1 MRGRRDPMP
10 EDLRRRAGIAERNG
24 HRPKTFTAAE
34 LMAEDLPEVRWVV
47 PDVLPEGVTFLAGKP
62 KLGKSWM
69 VMGLSLAVAT
79 GGVALGTKRVER
91 GEVLHLALEDNR
103 RRLQRRLDLLLTGDA
118 PGGMHLNLDWPR
130 ADEGGVGALDS
141 WLGEHPDCRLVVI
154 DTLSRFKPRA
164 TGRRTQ
170 YDEDRDAV
178 DPLGPVAAEHEVAIL
193 LVHHLRE
200 TESDDPLDMITGSA
214 GLTGG
219 VDGALVLKRQRGR
232 ADAFLHVD
240 GRDIE
245 KPTEL
250 ALRFDP
256 DAAPWSIAGDAEE
269 YRLSE
274 GRRAIRRVLENADEP
289 LGPKEIAEM
298 TGAKYGATREML
310 SQMVKDG
317 QAKNLGRGAYVLGD
331 QPQNGPDNADILTKQ
346 EPNVSL
352 SGLSGHFRKDGD
364 TSPVTCI
371 HGYPEGKGCYLCDP
385 NHPHRLKEAAK
396 A

>member
-1 MRGRRDPMP
+1 V
-10 EDLRRRAGIAERNG
+10 RRATEIPEEWLMRPEERT
-24 HRPKTFTAAE
+24 RKPRTFTAAE
-34 LMAEDLPEVRWVV
+34 LMAEELPEVPWVV

-69 VMGLSLAVAT
+69 VMELSLAVAT
-79 GGVALGTKRVER
+79 GGVALGIKSVER

-103 RRLQRRLDLLLTGDA
+103 RRLQKRLGLLLTNGTA
-118 PGGMHLNLDWPR
+118 PEGMHLNLDWPR
-130 ADEGGVGALDS
+130 AGDGGVEALDA
-141 WLGEHPDCRLVVI
+141 WLSDHPGCRLVVI
-154 DTLSRFKPRA
+154 DTLARFKPRT

-178 DPLGPVAAEHEVAIL
+178 DPLGPVAAEHGVSIL

-200 TESDDPLDMITGSA
+200 TESEDPLDMITGSV

-219 VDGALVLKRQRGR
+219 VDGALVLKRRRGQ

-245 KPTEL
+245 NPTEL
-250 ALRFDP
+250 ALKFDP
-256 DAAPWSIAGDAEE
+256 DAATWAIVGDAEE

-274 GRRAIRRVLENADEP
+274 GRQAIRRVLANTDEP
-289 LGPKEIAEM
+289 LSPKEIAEI

-317 QAKNLGRGAYVLGD
+317 QVKNLGRGAYTL
-331 QPQNGPDNADILTKQ
+331 PANLQNSADNADILTKQ
-346 EPNVSL
+346 ETNVSL
-352 SGLSGHFRKDGD
+352 SGSSGQFRKESDA
-364 TSPVTCI
+364 SLVTCI
-371 HGYPEGKGCYLCDP
+371 HNFPGGVGCYLCDP
-385 NHPHRLKEAAK
+385 DHPERKRQRGEQ
-396 A
+396 